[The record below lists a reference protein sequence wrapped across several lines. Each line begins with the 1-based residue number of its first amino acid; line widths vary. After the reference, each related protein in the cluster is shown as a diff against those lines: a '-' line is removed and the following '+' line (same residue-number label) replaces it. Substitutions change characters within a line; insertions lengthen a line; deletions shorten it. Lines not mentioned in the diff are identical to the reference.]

1 MLNKPKISNI
11 INKKGIDY
19 MKGSCH
25 YDTKAKRWFVQI
37 YWEGEQHRFWK
48 NPQTGEP
55 FWAKQSAEKQLSKI
69 RTEVDE
75 GSFNPKFWKPDSPM
89 SVSQYASEWLTNLT
103 VTSKT
108 LSDYKTS
115 VNKYIITFFG
125 EKDIRTIRHGDLV
138 KFYRSI
144 QRSDKGKYNVMSCL
158 RTMLRYAW
166 RNEDIPAVP
175 PFPTLSFEL
184 PEIEY
189 LEFDQQEKVM
199 AEIPKAD
206 RPIFQFMQEYGVRPG
221 EAMALCKDCLADG
234 QVIIKRAF
242 SGNELKECTKTK
254 SVRRYDITPFIADV
268 LESIPKNFSKFVFVR
283 VDGQPYTSKNLN
295 SIWRIAST
303 KAGITIKMYNAF
315 RHSLGCQLLD
325 QGEDLDL
332 VRDQLG
338 HAKSEMT
345 RRYAKRS
352 PAKLTEALNK
362 RRNNIIP
369 ITATIKMVKSR

>member
-1 MLNKPKISNI
+1 
-11 INKKGIDY
+11 
-19 MKGSCH
+19 MKVSCH
-25 YDTKAKRWFVQI
+25 YDKKAKRWFVQI
-37 YWEGEQHRFWK
+37 YWEGEKYRFWK
-48 NPQTGEP
+48 HPQTGEP
-55 FWAKQSAEKQLSKI
+55 FWAKQNAEKQLSRI

-89 SVSQYASEWLTNLT
+89 SVTCYAEDWLAN
-103 VTSKT
+103 VDVSSKT

-115 VNKYIITFFG
+115 INKYVIPFFG
-125 EKDIRTIRHGDLV
+125 DKDIRSIRHGDLV
-138 KFYRSI
+138 RFNKSI
-144 QRSDKGKYNVMSCL
+144 KRTDKGKYNVMSCL

-166 RNEDIPAVP
+166 RNEDIQTVP
-175 PFPTLSFEL
+175 PFPALSFEL

-189 LEFDQQEKVM
+189 LEFDQQEKIL
-199 AEIPKAD
+199 AEITARD

-221 EAMALCKDCLADG
+221 EARGLCKDCLVDN

-242 SGNELKECTKTK
+242 SENELKECTKTK
-254 SVRRYDITPFIADV
+254 SVRRYEITPFIASV
-268 LESIPKNFSKFVFVR
+268 IETLPAQLSKFVFVR

-295 SIWRIAST
+295 GIWHAACE
-303 KAGITIKMYNAF
+303 KAGIHIKMYNAF

-332 VRDQLG
+332 VRHQLG
-338 HAKSEMT
+338 HTKTEMT

-362 RRNNIIP
+362 RRNKIIP
-369 ITATIKMVKSR
+369 ISPAIKTVKSR